1 MADHDETLLQ
11 RWQRGEPV
19 RLYAYGLLVPTLALL
34 VGYGW
39 LTTEQA
45 GLWLAVG
52 AAALLFSGIGVELA
66 RRSVDSPAT
75 VQRGLTAAYAR
86 GVANAVGRTPEQIA
100 DERQNP
106 PV

>member
-1 MADHDETLLQ
+1 MGEHSETLLQ

-19 RLYAYGLLVPTLALL
+19 RLYVYGLLVPVMALL

-52 AAALLFSGIGVELA
+52 VAALLFSGVGVELA
-66 RRSVDSPAT
+66 RRSVDSPRT
-75 VQRGLTAAYAR
+75 VTELTRGAYAR
-86 GVANAVGRTPEQIA
+86 GVANAVGRTPERIA

-106 PV
+106 PM